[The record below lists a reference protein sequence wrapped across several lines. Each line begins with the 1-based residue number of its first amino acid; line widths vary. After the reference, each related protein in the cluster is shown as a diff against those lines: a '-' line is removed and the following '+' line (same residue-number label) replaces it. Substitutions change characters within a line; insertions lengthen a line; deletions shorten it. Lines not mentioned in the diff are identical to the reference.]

1 MRHVSLRNRQGG
13 WAAIPALWQ
22 AGVAA
27 IGAKVVDSATKSKTP
42 ALPTPPIIPNQD
54 VAAQAAMGETDM
66 LRKRRGVMSNI
77 FAGGNAAAPQVAS
90 KSTLG
95 T

>member
-1 MRHVSLRNRQGG
+1 MITSKHRQGG
-13 WAAIPALWQ
+13 WAAIPVLWQ
-22 AGVAA
+22 AGLAA
-27 IGAKVVDSATKSKTP
+27 VGSKVIDKATAPKAP

-54 VAAQAAMGETDM
+54 AAANAASAQTDL

-77 FAGGNAAAPQVAS
+77 FAGGNAAPPQVAT